1 MKKGNTVRVLVQPV
15 VEPVAPT
22 GLAFIC
28 DLAEILSGAGVCAL
42 VDGKQIAVFRVGNE
56 VFALSNRDPAS
67 DANVLSRGI
76 VGDLKGELVVASPIY
91 KHHYSLMTGQCQE
104 DPDLY
109 VDVFPA
115 RVVDGHV
122 MVDVRAPQ
130 PRRYGKRRLVVVGNG
145 MAGMRMVEELLKQA
159 PDAYEIVVFG
169 AEPHGNYNRIL
180 LSPVLSGEKKAE
192 DIMIHS
198 PEWYAEHGVTLHAG
212 DPVVSIDRRKR
223 IVKSERGVEVTY
235 DRLLLAT
242 GSQPIVLPIPGAN
255 LPGVITFRDLADVDA
270 MVKAAGNGRRAV
282 VIGGG
287 LLGLEAANGL
297 RVRGMAVTV
306 VHLLDTLMERQL
318 DSAAAA
324 LLRASLVSRGI
335 SFKMPAQTAELV
347 GEEHVRAVR
356 FKDGSE
362 IEADLVVMAV
372 GVRPNIELARAAGI
386 QCERG
391 VLVDDTLQT
400 FDPSIYAVGECVQH
414 RKVTFG
420 LVAPL
425 WEQARVCAMHLAERG
440 VSRYRGSLPA
450 TQLKVTGIELYSA
463 GEFHGTEHAEDI
475 VLRDPGRS
483 VYKRLIVRDNK
494 LRGAVLFGDASA
506 GPWYAELIEAGKD
519 VGGLRDKL
527 LFGPDT

>member
-1 MKKGNTVRVLVQPV
+1 MKSGS
-15 VEPVAPT
+15 
-22 GLAFIC
+22 FIC
-28 DLAEILSGAGVCAL
+28 ELDEILSGAGVCAL
-42 VDGKQIAVFRVGNE
+42 IEGRQIAVFRVGND
-56 VFALSNRDPAS
+56 VYALSNRDPAS

-91 KHHYSLMTGQCQE
+91 KHHYSLMTGRCQE

-122 MVDVRAPQ
+122 MVDVRATQ

-145 MAGMRMVEELLKQA
+145 MAGMRVVEELLKHS

-169 AEPHGNYNRIL
+169 SEPHGNYNRIL
-180 LSPVLSGEKKAE
+180 LSPVLAGEKKADE
-192 DIMIHS
+192 IFLHS
-198 PEWYAEHGVTLHAG
+198 LEWYAEHGVTLHVS

-223 IVKSERGVEVTY
+223 TVKSQRGVEVTY

-242 GSQPIVLPIPGAN
+242 GSQPIMLPIPGAT
-255 LPGVITFRDLADVDA
+255 LPGVVTFRDLADVET
-270 MVKAAGNGRRAV
+270 MLAATASGRRAV

-297 RVRGMAVTV
+297 RVRGMDVTV

-318 DSAAAA
+318 DSAAAS
-324 LLRASLVSRGI
+324 LLRASLTSRGLT
-335 SFKMPAQTAELV
+335 FKMPAQTAELV
-347 GEEHVRAVR
+347 GEDRVRAVR

-362 IEADLVVMAV
+362 IPADLVVMAV
-372 GVRPNIELARAAGI
+372 GVRPNIELARSAGI

-400 FDPSIYAVGECVQH
+400 FDPSVYAVGECVQH
-414 RKVTFG
+414 RKITFG

-425 WEQARVCAMHLAERG
+425 WEQARVCALQLAERG
-440 VSRYRGSLPA
+440 TSRYRGTLPA

-463 GEFHGTEHAEDI
+463 GEFHGAEHAEDI
-475 VLRDPGRS
+475 VLRDPGRA

-519 VGGLRDKL
+519 VAALRDRL
-527 LFGPDT
+527 IFGPET

>member
-1 MKKGNTVRVLVQPV
+1 MKNGV
-15 VEPVAPT
+15 
-22 GLAFIC
+22 FIC
-28 DLAEILSGAGVCAL
+28 ELAEILSGAGVCAL
-42 VDGKQIAVFRVGNE
+42 VEGRQIAVFRVGNE

-91 KHHYSLMTGQCQE
+91 KHHYALMTGQCQE
-104 DPDLY
+104 DPELY

-115 RVVDGHV
+115 NVVDGHV
-122 MVDVRAPQ
+122 MVDVSAPQ

-145 MAGMRMVEELLKQA
+145 MAGMRTVEELLKQA

-180 LSPVLSGEKKAE
+180 LSPVLAGEKKTE
-192 DIMIHS
+192 EIMLHS
-198 PEWYAEHGVTLHAG
+198 IEWYAEHGVTLHAG

-223 IVKSERGVEVTY
+223 VVKSQQGVEVTY

-242 GSQPIVLPIPGAN
+242 GSQPIVLPVPGAT
-255 LPGVITFRDLADVDA
+255 LPGVITFRDLADVGA
-270 MVKAAGNGRRAV
+270 MLQRAGRGRRAV

-297 RVRGMAVTV
+297 RARGMEVTV

-318 DSAAAA
+318 DAAAA
-324 LLRASLVSRGI
+324 SLLRASLTSRGI
-335 SFKMPAQTAELV
+335 AFKMPAQTSEFV

-356 FKDGSE
+356 FKDGTE

-372 GVRPNIELARAAGI
+372 GVRPNTELARAVGL

-400 FDPSIYAVGECVQH
+400 YDPSIYAVGECVQH
-414 RKVTFG
+414 RKITFG

-440 VSRYRGSLPA
+440 VSRYRGTLQA

-463 GEFHGTEHAEDI
+463 GEFQGQEHAEDI

-519 VGGLRDKL
+519 VADLRDKL
-527 LFGPDT
+527 LFGPET